1 MKKILL
7 ATTILA
13 MTAVSAMAADLGYGF
28 SVGADINAEYNL
40 TAGGDIALTATP
52 ALYYSLASVDLT
64 IGTDIDLAD
73 VYFVGLDLEAS
84 YDLNDSFNLYANVS
98 TDENFNFGD
107 VVIGAT
113 VSF

>member
-1 MKKILL
+1 MKMILL
-7 ATTILA
+7 ATTVLA
-13 MTAVSAMAADLGYGF
+13 MTAISAMAFDLGYGF
-28 SVGADINAEYNL
+28 SAGADINAEYNL
-40 TAGGDIALTATP
+40 TAGGNIALTATP

-64 IGTDIDLAD
+64 ISTDINMTD

-84 YDLNDSFNLYANVS
+84 YDLNDSFDLYANVS

-107 VVIGAT
+107 LVIGAT